1 MKKKV
6 PFLLIVTLINII
18 LINSVYAIGS
28 YEEEL
33 NKFPDA
39 YKAKIQALHN
49 IYPNAIFVAKR
60 PDNYNGKYK
69 CSGKVY
75 DATLNFNT
83 MIELEYYDTYRNIK
97 DRCLI
102 DYGDGYKSTDSWA
115 YNFYTNEFVGFSGG
129 SWYIVNRE
137 TINYYLNSLN
147 YLNESNIFAFENLN
161 HNSGSY
167 TIEGIENILGN
178 SFMRDSYCPG
188 STKLYSEVIKEAAE
202 KNDLNAYFLAARMR
216 LEQGRNKGPL
226 VSGTYPGYEG
236 YYNYFN
242 VQANGKTREDVFVN
256 GLTYAKNHGWNTEYT
271 AIIEGAKFVANGYIN
286 DGQDTLYLQKWD
298 ATGTCWANHQYMQN
312 VSAPVTEGNMLFK
325 AYKTDS
331 NYKNANFEFFVTV
344 WEEQTTET
352 SLPNSGNPNNW
363 LKNLTV
369 NGATV
374 PGFDSAKTDYS
385 ITVLSSTDSIDVD
398 YVKVANTSSVTGNG
412 RINLPNDETK
422 VNLEVTAENGNK
434 RTYTLT
440 IYKQGSNNNN
450 SSSNG
455 VNNNDKARPSVA
467 VSEIVNASGI
477 KSDGT
482 YLSGFNLG
490 TKTEDVKNKL
500 KSIDGSINVSIKD
513 ANGNEKNG
521 SIATGDK
528 VTITSGTEVKDYYIV
543 IYGDVNGD
551 GNIKASDY
559 VLIKNNIMGNKK
571 LNGANL
577 KAADVN
583 KDGNIKASD
592 YVLIK
597 NNIMGSYNINQ

>member
-1 MKKKV
+1 M
-6 PFLLIVTLINII
+6 
-18 LINSVYAIGS
+18 
-28 YEEEL
+28 E
-33 NKFPDA
+33 
-39 YKAKIQALHN
+39 LHN
-49 IYPNAIFVAKR
+49 IYPNAIFIAKV
-60 PDNYNGKYK
+60 PDNYNDKYK
-69 CSGKVY
+69 CSNKVY

-83 MIELEYYDTYRNIK
+83 MVDLEYYDEFRDVK

-102 DYGDGYKSTDSWA
+102 DHGDGYKSTDSWA
-115 YNFYTNEFVGFSGG
+115 YNFYTNEFTGFSGG
-129 SWYIVNRE
+129 NWYIVNKD
-137 TINYYLNSLN
+137 TIKYYLNSLN

-178 SFMRDSYCPG
+178 SFMRNNYCPG

-202 KNDLNAYFLAARMR
+202 VNNLNAYFLAARMR

-226 VSGTYPGYEG
+226 VSGEYPGYEG

-331 NYKNANFEFFVTV
+331 NYKNANFEFFITV
-344 WEEQTTET
+344 WEEVTEE
-352 SLPNSGNPNNW
+352 SKLPNAGNPNNW

-374 PGFDSAKTDYS
+374 PDFDSEKTDYV
-385 ITVLSSTDSIDVD
+385 ITVLNSTTSVSVD
-398 YVKVANTSSVTGNG
+398 YVKVANTSSVKGGGN
-412 RINLPNDETK
+412 IDLSSNETK
-422 VNLEVTAENGNK
+422 VTLEVTAENGNI
-434 RTYTLT
+434 RNYNLT
-440 IYKQGSNNNN
+440 IYKQGNNNEI
-450 SSSNG
+450 SIIHP
-455 VNNNDKARPSVA
+455 AVA
-467 VSEIVNASGI
+467 VSEIINASGI

-482 YLSGFNLG
+482 YLSGINIG
-490 TKTEDVKNKL
+490 TKGEEIKEKL
-500 KSIDGSINVSIKD
+500 LGIDNSISVSIKD
-513 ANGNEKNG
+513 SLGNDKN
-521 SIATGDK
+521 SSLATGDK
-528 VTITSGTEVKDYYIV
+528 VIITSGDETKEYSIV

-559 VLIKNNIMGNKK
+559 VLIKNGIMGSKT
-571 LNGANL
+571 LSDASL

-583 KDGNIKASD
+583 KDGSIKASD

-597 NNIMGSYNINQ
+597 NYIMGSYTITQ

>member
-1 MKKKV
+1 MKKCFSYLIIV
-6 PFLLIVTLINII
+6 LLINFLIIT
-18 LINSVYAIGS
+18 SVSAIGS

-33 NKFPDA
+33 SKFPDA
-39 YKAKIQALHN
+39 YKTKIQALHS
-49 IYPNAIFVAKR
+49 IYPNAIFVAKI
-60 PDNYNGKYK
+60 PDNYNGQYR
-69 CSGKVY
+69 CSGKTY
-75 DATLNFNT
+75 NATLNYNT

-97 DRCLI
+97 DRNLI
-102 DYGDGYKSTDSWA
+102 DHSDGYKSTDSWA

-129 SWYIVNRE
+129 NWYIVNRD
-137 TINYYLNSLN
+137 TIKYYMNSLN
-147 YLNESNIFAFENLN
+147 YLNESDIFAFENLN

-188 STKLYSEVIKEAAE
+188 STKKYSEVIKEAAE
-202 KNDLNAYFLAARMR
+202 VNSLNAYFLAARMR

-226 VSGTYPGYEG
+226 VSGDYPGYEG

-242 VQANGKTREDVFVN
+242 VQANGKTREEVFIN
-256 GLTYAKNHGWNTEYT
+256 GLTYAKNHGWNTEYK
-271 AIIEGAKFVANGYIN
+271 AILEGSKFVANGYIN

-298 ATGTCWANHQYMQN
+298 ATGPCWANHQYMQN
-312 VSAPVTEGNMLFK
+312 VSAPVTEGNMLYK

-344 WEEQTTET
+344 WPEQTVET
-352 SLPNSGNPNNW
+352 SLPNPGNPNNW

-385 ITVLSSTDSIDVD
+385 ITVLASTESVDVD
-398 YVKVANTSSVTGNG
+398 YVKVANTSSVIGSG
-412 RINLPNDETK
+412 RINLTGDETK
-422 VNLEVTAENGNK
+422 VNLEVTAGNGNK

-440 IYKQGSNNNN
+440 IYKQGSSNSDNN
-450 SSSNG
+450 SGGQNNG
-455 VNNNDKARPSVA
+455 VRSSVA
-467 VSEIVNASGI
+467 VSEIVNATGI

-482 YLSGFNLG
+482 YLSGINIG
-490 TKTEDVKNKL
+490 TNTEDIKNTL
-500 KSIDGSINVSIKD
+500 KSVDGSVNVSIKD
-513 ANGNEKNG
+513 GNGNEKNG
-521 SIATGDK
+521 GFATGDK
-528 VTITSGTEVKDYYIV
+528 VIITSGNETKEYYIV

-559 VLIKNNIMGNKK
+559 VNIKNYIMGNKS
-571 LNGANL
+571 LSGAYL

-583 KDGNIKASD
+583 KDGSVKASD

-597 NNIMGSYNINQ
+597 NNIMGTYKISQ

>member
-1 MKKKV
+1 MLKKA
-6 PFLLIVTLINII
+6 LNMLIVII
-18 LINSVYAIGS
+18 LNLIFMFNAYAIGT

-33 NKFPDA
+33 NKFPES
-39 YKAKIQALHN
+39 YKSKIIELHN
-49 IYPNAIFVAKR
+49 IYPNAIFIAKV
-60 PDNYNGKYK
+60 PDNYNDKYK
-69 CSGKVY
+69 CSNKVY

-83 MIELEYYDTYRNIK
+83 MVDLEYYDKFRNVK

-102 DYGDGYKSTDSWA
+102 DHGDGYKSTDSWA
-115 YNFYTNEFVGFSGG
+115 YNFYTNEFTGFSGG
-129 SWYIVNRE
+129 NWYIVNKD
-137 TINYYLNSLN
+137 TIKYYLNSLN

-178 SFMRDSYCPG
+178 SFMRNNYCPG

-202 KNDLNAYFLAARMR
+202 VNNLNAYFLAARMR

-226 VSGTYPGYEG
+226 VSGEYPGYEG

-331 NYKNANFEFFVTV
+331 NYKNANFEFFITV
-344 WEEQTTET
+344 WEEVTEE
-352 SLPNSGNPNNW
+352 SKLPNAGNPNNW

-374 PGFDSAKTDYS
+374 PDFDSEKTDYV
-385 ITVLSSTDSIDVD
+385 ITVLNSTTSVSVD
-398 YVKVANTSSVTGNG
+398 YVKVANTSSVKGGGN
-412 RINLPNDETK
+412 IDLSSNETK
-422 VNLEVTAENGNK
+422 VTLEVTAENGNVRK
-434 RTYTLT
+434 YNLT
-440 IYKQGSNNNN
+440 IYKNQSNNNEI
-450 SSSNG
+450 SIIHP
-455 VNNNDKARPSVA
+455 AVA
-467 VSEIVNASGI
+467 VSEIINASGI

-482 YLSGFNLG
+482 YLSGININTTG
-490 TKTEDVKNKL
+490 EDIKNKL
-500 KSIDGSINVSIKD
+500 LSIDNSIEVNIKD
-513 ANGNEKNG
+513 GNLV
-521 SIATGDK
+521 TGDK
-528 VTITSGTEVKDYYIV
+528 VIIKSGNEEKEYYIV
-543 IYGDVNGD
+543 IYGDINGD
-551 GNIKASDY
+551 GLIKASDY
-559 VLIKNNIMGNKK
+559 VLIKNYIMGSKS
-571 LNGANL
+571 LDGASL

-597 NNIMGSYNINQ
+597 NYIMGSYSITQ

>member
-1 MKKKV
+1 MLKKA
-6 PFLLIVTLINII
+6 LNMLIVII
-18 LINSVYAIGS
+18 LNLIFMFNAYAIGT

-33 NKFPDA
+33 NKFPES
-39 YKAKIQALHN
+39 YKSKIMELHN
-49 IYPNAIFVAKR
+49 IYPNAIFIAKV
-60 PDNYNGKYK
+60 PDNYNDKYK
-69 CSGKVY
+69 CSNKVY

-83 MIELEYYDTYRNIK
+83 MVDLEYYDKFRNVK

-102 DYGDGYKSTDSWA
+102 DHGDGYKSTDSWA
-115 YNFYTNEFVGFSGG
+115 YNFYTNEFTGFSGG
-129 SWYIVNRE
+129 NWYIVNKD
-137 TINYYLNSLN
+137 TIKYYLNSLN

-178 SFMRDSYCPG
+178 SFMRNNYCPG

-202 KNDLNAYFLAARMR
+202 VNNLNAYFLAARMR

-226 VSGTYPGYEG
+226 VSGEYPGYEG

-331 NYKNANFEFFVTV
+331 NYKNANFEFFITV
-344 WEEQTTET
+344 WEEVTEE
-352 SLPNSGNPNNW
+352 SKLPNAGNPNNW

-374 PGFDSAKTDYS
+374 PDFDSAKTDYV
-385 ITVLSSTDSIDVD
+385 ITVLNSTTSVSVD
-398 YVKVANTSSVTGNG
+398 YVKVANTSSVKGGGN
-412 RINLPNDETK
+412 IDLSSNETK
-422 VNLEVTAENGNK
+422 VTLEVTAENGNI
-434 RTYTLT
+434 RNYNLT
-440 IYKQGSNNNN
+440 IYKQGNNNEI
-450 SSSNG
+450 SIIHP
-455 VNNNDKARPSVA
+455 AVA
-467 VSEIVNASGI
+467 VSEIINASGI

-482 YLSGFNLG
+482 YLSGINIG
-490 TKTEDVKNKL
+490 TKGEEIKEKL
-500 KSIDGSINVSIKD
+500 LGIDNSISVSIKD
-513 ANGNEKNG
+513 SLGNDKN
-521 SIATGDK
+521 SSLATGDK
-528 VTITSGTEVKDYYIV
+528 VIITSGDETKEYSIV

-559 VLIKNNIMGNKK
+559 VLIKNGIMGSKT
-571 LNGANL
+571 LSDASL

-583 KDGNIKASD
+583 KDGSIKASD

-597 NNIMGSYNINQ
+597 NYIMGSYTITQ

>member
-1 MKKKV
+1 MKK
-6 PFLLIVTLINII
+6 NILYI
-18 LINSVYAIGS
+18 FTFILTYSLLINSIYAIGS

-33 NKFPDA
+33 NKFPDS
-39 YKAKIQALHN
+39 YKTKIQSLHN
-49 IYPNAIFVAKR
+49 IYPNAIFVAKV
-60 PDNYNGKYK
+60 PDNYNGQYK
-69 CSGKVY
+69 CSGKGY

-83 MIELEYYDTYRNIK
+83 MVELEYYDTFKNIK

-102 DYGDGYKSTDSWA
+102 DHGDGYKSTDSWA
-115 YNFYTNEFVGFSGG
+115 YNFYTNEFVGYSGG

-137 TINYYLNSLN
+137 TIRYYLNSLN
-147 YLNESNIFAFENLN
+147 YLNESDIFAFENLN

-188 STKLYSEVIKEAAE
+188 STKKYSEVIKEAAE
-202 KNDLNAYFLAARMR
+202 VNSLNAYFLAARMR

-226 VSGTYPGYEG
+226 VSGEYPGYEG

-242 VQANGKTREDVFVN
+242 VQANGKTREEVYVN
-256 GLTYAKNHGWNTEYT
+256 GLTYAKNHGWNTEYK

-298 ATGTCWANHQYMQN
+298 ATGPCWANHQYMQN
-312 VSAPVTEGNMLFK
+312 VSAPVTEGNMIYK

-344 WEEQTTET
+344 WPEQTTET
-352 SLPNSGNPNNW
+352 SLPNPGNPNNW

-385 ITVLSSTDSIDVD
+385 ITVLSSTDSVDVD
-398 YVKVANTSSVTGNG
+398 YVKVANTSSVTGSG
-412 RINLPNDETK
+412 RINLTGDETK
-422 VNLEVTAENGNK
+422 VNLEVTAGNGNK

-440 IYKQGSNNNN
+440 IYKQGSNGNN
-450 SSSNG
+450 SSNEA
-455 VNNNDKARPSVA
+455 NNNIRQSVA
-467 VSEIVNASGI
+467 VSEIVNATGI

-482 YLSGFNLG
+482 YLSGINIG
-490 TKTEDVKNKL
+490 TNSEDIKNTL
-500 KSIDGSINVSIKD
+500 KSVASNISVSIRD
-513 ANGNEKNG
+513 FNGNEKNG
-521 SIATGDK
+521 TVATGDK
-528 VTITSGTEVKDYYIV
+528 VIITSGNETKEYYIV

-559 VLIKNNIMGNKK
+559 VFIKNYIMGNKN
-571 LNGANL
+571 LSGANL

-583 KDGNIKASD
+583 KDGSVKASD

-597 NNIMGSYNINQ
+597 NNIMGNHKINQ